1 MNYWILAIV
10 CYLIAVLCV
19 FAFVRGASERQDR
32 NTEAKSRRKQVA
44 LGQCRL
50 KKIKA

>member
-1 MNYWILAIV
+1 MNYWILALV

-19 FAFVRGASERQDR
+19 FAFIRGANVRHGSDTNSKKSSK
-32 NTEAKSRRKQVA
+32 NTR